1 MPILGV
7 KFVSV
12 QQVNDQIVSN
22 AVGVIIVYSLNTIQL
37 GSGDPYS
44 VVIVDGTI
52 TATRNAGSIS

>member
-7 KFVSV
+7 KFVSF

-22 AVGVIIVYSLNTIQL
+22 AVGVIIIYSLYTIQL